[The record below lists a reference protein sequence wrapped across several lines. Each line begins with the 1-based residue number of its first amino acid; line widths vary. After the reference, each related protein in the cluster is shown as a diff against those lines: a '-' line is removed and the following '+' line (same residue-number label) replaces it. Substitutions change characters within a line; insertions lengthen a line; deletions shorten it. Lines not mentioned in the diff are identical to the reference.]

1 MIKPNI
7 PDNEKDRL
15 KELNSYQILDTFPEE
30 EYDDITRIASEICQT
45 PVSLISLVDE
55 NRQWFKSHHGT
66 DSTETPREV
75 AFCAHAI
82 NNTEEVLLVKD
93 SRVDERFH
101 DNPLV
106 TGEPYVVFY
115 AGVPLVSPKGLA
127 LGTLC
132 VTDKEPRQLNEQQ
145 IRALKSLANQV
156 VKLFELRKGQQL
168 LENANK
174 TLEAKYRELEKFALI
189 AAHDIKSP
197 LYNISIVINFLIQKH
212 GEQLDDAA
220 KKLLATLDKSADQL
234 SRLVDG
240 ILAYSRSE
248 KVLSRN
254 VETIE
259 FLCFIK
265 DITTLMTPGSDCEF
279 KYPEN
284 EANIK
289 VNKIALEQI
298 FINLISNAIKYS
310 DKKHTVIE
318 IGFRELK
325 KDYEFFVKD
334 NGPGIKP
341 EYQNRIFNLFEVLQ
355 SSDKDGNRGSGVGL
369 ATVKKLIEGQN
380 GKIWMESTESEGT
393 CFYFTL
399 EK

>member
-82 NNTEEVLLVKD
+82 NNTDEVLLVKD
-93 SRVDERFH
+93 SRIDERFH

-115 AGVPLVSPKGLA
+115 AGVPLVSPNGLA

-132 VTDKEPRQLNEQQ
+132 VTDNQPRQLNEQQ

-212 GEQLDDAA
+212 GGQLDDAA
-220 KKLLATLDKSADQL
+220 KKLLITLEKSADQL

-240 ILAYSRSE
+240 ILSYSRSE

-254 VETIE
+254 IEQIE
-259 FLCFIK
+259 FVGFIK
-265 DITTLMTPGSDCEF
+265 EVTTLMMPGTNCELKF
-279 KYPEN
+279 PEN
-284 EANIK
+284 ESYIS

-298 FINLISNAIKYS
+298 FINLISNAIKYC
-310 DKKHTVIE
+310 DKERTAIE
-318 IGFRELK
+318 IGFKEMEK
-325 KDYEFFVKD
+325 EYEFSVKD

-341 EYQNRIFNLFEVLQ
+341 EYQERIFNLFEVLQ
-355 SSDKDGNRGSGVGL
+355 SSDKEGNRGSGVGL
-369 ATVKKLIEGQN
+369 ATVKKLIEGQG
-380 GKIWMESTESEGT
+380 GKIWIESTEGNGT

-399 EK
+399 GK